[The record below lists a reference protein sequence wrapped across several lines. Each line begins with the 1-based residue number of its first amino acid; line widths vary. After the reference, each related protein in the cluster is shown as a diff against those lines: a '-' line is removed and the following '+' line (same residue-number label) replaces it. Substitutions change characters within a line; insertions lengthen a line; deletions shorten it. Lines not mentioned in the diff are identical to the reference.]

1 MKLFKKVIAVLAIAT
16 MSLTMV
22 ACGNTKTATEM
33 ASQDEKGL
41 IVARVGEVPI
51 YKTALDNQMAVYGMS
66 DDMMKTY
73 YGEDFT
79 SNEQTVN
86 QYNDFKKN
94 IVNSLIESE
103 ILVLKAKE
111 TKGIEVTEDKINEEL
126 ETTKASFTK
135 EEDFTNALEQS
146 GMTLDDL
153 KENIAK
159 NLYVTQLLDLYKQ
172 EKVKVTDDDVQKY
185 YDENIINYTTKPG
198 AQIYHILVDSE
209 EKANEVL
216 EKYNAGTSFSDLAA
230 EYGTD
235 GTKDKG
241 GSLGYIEY
249 DTTQYDEDFMAGA
262 KELGEGEVSKPVKT
276 QFGWHI
282 IKADGIQKEEK
293 VQPLEEV
300 KETITTTLQNQ
311 KAEELLTA
319 DIEEWK
325 KDYEIT
331 YYEENYKT
339 ELTEPKET
347 ESADASADASK
358 DEASTDAKDEASSDA
373 ADDKAADAT
382 DTTTEAADGQTAEAK

>member
-22 ACGNTKTATEM
+22 ACGNTKQATEM

-41 IVARVGEVPI
+41 IVARVGDVAI

-66 DDMMKTY
+66 DEMMKTY

-94 IVNSLIESE
+94 IVNSLVESE

-111 TKGIEVTEDKINEEL
+111 TKGIEVTEDKINAEL
-126 ETTKASFTK
+126 ETTKAGFTK
-135 EEDFTNALEQS
+135 EEDFTAALEQS

-159 NLYVTQLLDLYKQ
+159 NLYVTQLLDHYKQ
-172 EKVKVTDDDVQKY
+172 EKVKITDEDIQKY

-216 EKYNAGTSFSDLAA
+216 DKYNSGTSFSDLAA

-235 GTKDKG
+235 GTKDTG
-241 GSLGYIEY
+241 GALGFIEY
-249 DTTQYDEDFMAGA
+249 DTTQYDQDFMAGA
-262 KELGEGEVSKPVKT
+262 KELSEGEVSKPVKT

-282 IKADGIQKEEK
+282 IKADGIQKDEK

-319 DIEEWK
+319 DMEEWK
-325 KDYEIT
+325 KDYEII

-339 ELTEPKET
+339 ELTEPKEAAT
-347 ESADASADASK
+347 EGADASTDASK
-358 DEASTDAKDEASSDA
+358 GDAEDEKENQAAEASTD
-373 ADDKAADAT
+373 
-382 DTTTEAADGQTAEAK
+382 DTAEEAADGQATESK

>member
-22 ACGNTKTATEM
+22 ACGNSKAATEM

-66 DDMMKTY
+66 DEMMKTY

-79 SNEQTVN
+79 SDEQTVN

-94 IVNSLIESE
+94 IVNSLVESE

-126 ETTKASFTK
+126 EATKAGFAK
-135 EEDFTNALEQS
+135 EEDFTAALEQS

-159 NLYVTQLLDLYKQ
+159 NLYVTQLLDQYKQ
-172 EKVKVTDDDVQKY
+172 EKAKVTEEDIQKY

-216 EKYNAGTSFSDLAA
+216 GKYNDGTSFSDLAA

-241 GSLGYIEY
+241 GALGFIEY
-249 DTTQYDEDFMAGA
+249 DTTQYDQDFMAGA

-282 IKADGIQKEEK
+282 IKADGIQKDEK

-300 KETITTTLQNQ
+300 KESITTVLQNQ

-339 ELTEPKET
+339 ELTQPKET
-347 ESADASADASK
+347 TTEGTDAKEEATENTTTDAKDDQSADASK
-358 DEASTDAKDEASSDA
+358 DAA
-373 ADDKAADAT
+373 ADTGAES
-382 DTTTEAADGQTAEAK
+382 TEGQTADAK